1 MEQVRARMERVRGG
15 DSLDTLTERV
25 RVTVGVVEG
34 QHIAEAVD
42 SVRKAGTVVLTG
54 TGGMRQSGIPINPTM
69 FTVFQK
75 RLQGA
80 LFGGCNPRWDIPNLL
95 AQYAAGALEL
105 DALVT
110 RTYTL
115 DQVAQGYADMNAG
128 KNIRGVVLFD

>member
-1 MEQVRARMERVRGG
+1 VNG
-15 DSLDTLTERV
+15 D
-25 RVTVGVVEG
+25 
-34 QHIAEAVD
+34 HIAEAVN
-42 SVRKAGTVVLTG
+42 SIRKAGTVVLTG
-54 TGGMRQSGIPINPTM
+54 TGGMRQLGIPINHTI

-95 AQYAAGALEL
+95 AQYAAGTLQL

-115 DQVAQGYADMNAG
+115 EQVAQGFTDMRDG
-128 KNIRGVVLFD
+128 KNVRGVVLFD